1 MIRTDFHESGVC
13 VIAPESARLTAAVAG
28 TFRDEATRIIESG
41 HSRLVIDLS
50 DVSFVDSSG
59 LGALVALLK
68 RVGNRG
74 EIVVCGVGE
83 AVAEHAPGART
94 ILFGHLGDGNVH
106 VNVLGPDPADDAVD
120 VAVLELAA
128 ACGGTISAEHGVGV
142 AKAAHLGLVRGE
154 GELAAM
160 RAIKRALDP
169 GGMLNPGVVLE
180 D

>member
-50 DVSFVDSSG
+50 DVSFVDSLG

-83 AVAEHAPGART
+83 AVGQMFRITRMERVFQSFPGPRE
-94 ILFGHLGDGNVH
+94 
-106 VNVLGPDPADDAVD
+106 
-120 VAVLELAA
+120 AVLHLAQ
-128 ACGGTISAEHGVGV
+128 
-142 AKAAHLGLVRGE
+142 
-154 GELAAM
+154 
-160 RAIKRALDP
+160 
-169 GGMLNPGVVLE
+169 
-180 D
+180 

>member
-68 RVGNRG
+68 SVGNRG

-83 AVAEHAPGART
+83 AVGQMFRITRMERVFQSFPGPRE
-94 ILFGHLGDGNVH
+94 
-106 VNVLGPDPADDAVD
+106 
-120 VAVLELAA
+120 AVLHLAQ
-128 ACGGTISAEHGVGV
+128 
-142 AKAAHLGLVRGE
+142 
-154 GELAAM
+154 
-160 RAIKRALDP
+160 
-169 GGMLNPGVVLE
+169 
-180 D
+180 